1 MKPGA
6 TPKHSFELP
15 FPAAELAVAYVTYT
29 QDGHLML
36 EKELSDFQQEG
47 NVVSYRL
54 TQEETLRFK
63 EGRPVRVQFDFRSTS
78 GIRCPSDFITLT
90 VGQTQKKEVI

>member
-1 MKPGA
+1 MKPGS

-15 FPAAELAVAYVTYT
+15 FPASELAVAYVTYT

-63 EGRPVRVQFDFRSTS
+63 EGRPVRLQFDFRSHS
-78 GIRCPSDFITLT
+78 GVRAPSDIITLT
-90 VGQTQKKEVI
+90 VGETHIKEVI